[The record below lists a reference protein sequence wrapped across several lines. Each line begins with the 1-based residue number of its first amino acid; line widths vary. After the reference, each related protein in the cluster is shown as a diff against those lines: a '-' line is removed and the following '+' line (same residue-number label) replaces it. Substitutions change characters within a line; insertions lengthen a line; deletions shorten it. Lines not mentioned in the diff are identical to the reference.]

1 MKNAADV
8 PAFAPSLWATTS
20 PLPTAGG
27 APRNAY
33 NAYAN
38 PVKKENKSGLPPSG
52 YRDGALRL
60 MFGTPAAR
68 RPYLFNDLL

>member
-8 PAFAPSLWATTS
+8 PAFAPSLRATTS

-27 APRNAY
+27 APCNAY

-38 PVKKENKSGLPPSG
+38 PVKKENKSGLIPSG
-52 YRDGALRL
+52 FGLSSAQRAPSQIGRDGAE
-60 MFGTPAAR
+60 
-68 RPYLFNDLL
+68 

>member
-8 PAFAPSLWATTS
+8 PAFAPSLRATTS

-27 APRNAY
+27 APGNAY

-38 PVKKENKSGLPPSG
+38 PVKKENKSGLTPSG
-52 YRDGALRL
+52 YTKRL
-60 MFGTPAAR
+60 SGRVTMQR
-68 RPYLFNDLL
+68 LK

>member
-8 PAFAPSLWATTS
+8 PAFAPSLRATTS

-68 RPYLFNDLL
+68 RPYLFNDLV